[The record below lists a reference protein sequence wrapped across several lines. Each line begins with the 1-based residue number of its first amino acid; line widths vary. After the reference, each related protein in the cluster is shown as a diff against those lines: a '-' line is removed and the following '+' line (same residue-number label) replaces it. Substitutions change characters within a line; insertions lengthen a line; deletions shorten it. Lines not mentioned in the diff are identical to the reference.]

1 MESKL
6 QKLTDKIYKEGVV
19 KAEEEAEKIIEKSK
33 QEASDIIKNS
43 QKEAAQ
49 IIEQAEKRS
58 KEIRQNVLSDIKL
71 SAQQAI
77 SSIRQKIANLITAR
91 LIEEPVEKA
100 LDDVEFIQKIITIAI
115 KNWDPHDTEK
125 IDLSLLLPKKHE
137 KEFEDYFL
145 NKGRSLINA
154 GVEVHFH
161 EGVSGGFRIGPQDG
175 SYIISFSDEDFKT
188 FLEDYLKPKTIHTL
202 YGEK

>member
-6 QKLTDKIYKEGVV
+6 QELTDKIYKEGVV
-19 KAEEEAEKIIEKSK
+19 KAEEEADKIIEKTK

-58 KEIRQNVLSDIKL
+58 KEIRQNVLSDVKL
-71 SAQQAI
+71 AAQQAI
-77 SSIRQKIANLITAR
+77 SAIKQKIAKLITAR
-91 LIEEPVEKA
+91 LIGKPVEKA

-115 KNWDPHDTEK
+115 KNWNPHDNEK
-125 IDLSLLLPKKHE
+125 IDLSLLLPKKYE

-145 NKGRSLINA
+145 NKGRGLIKA
-154 GVEVHFH
+154 GLEVHFH
-161 EGVSGGFRIGPQDG
+161 ERISGGFRIGPQDG
-175 SYIISFSDEDFKT
+175 SYIISFTDEDFRT
-188 FLEDYLKPKTIHTL
+188 FLKDYLKPKTINTL